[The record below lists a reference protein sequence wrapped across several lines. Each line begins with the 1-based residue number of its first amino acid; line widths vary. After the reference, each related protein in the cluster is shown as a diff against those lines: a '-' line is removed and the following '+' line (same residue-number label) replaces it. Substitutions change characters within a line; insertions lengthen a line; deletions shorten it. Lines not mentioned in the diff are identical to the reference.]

1 MIMDA
6 SASLI
11 GVRRPAAAE
20 VIEVAAV
27 APNIVVA
34 ARSEAV
40 VLHRMVLS
48 FRPVAGSVPDR

>member
-1 MIMDA
+1 M
-6 SASLI
+6 
-11 GVRRPAAAE
+11 RRPAAAE

-27 APNIVVA
+27 APSIVVA

-48 FRPVAGSVPDR
+48 FRPVAGQRAGSLMRGW